1 MLWRVAV
8 LSGVQIYIIF
18 LTPNRKDD
26 KKMNAVQEAVAKI
39 EEERVAT
46 FNRIDQQGK
55 SLLHDIESL
64 QSAYIAGFFLDA
76 EQDYEFDDS
85 YRKAAFVAAA
95 FLVTQPGTDNNA
107 VDYLL
112 EQLGTI
118 AGDSGNNFQGE
129 AKNLLLDIA
138 TDSIN
143 EEVRQAAKNRIKA
156 LK

>member
-1 MLWRVAV
+1 
-8 LSGVQIYIIF
+8 
-18 LTPNRKDD
+18 
-26 KKMNAVQEAVAKI
+26 MNQVQEAVAKI
-39 EEERVAT
+39 EAERVAT

-55 SLLHDIESL
+55 SRISDIEAL
-64 QSAYIAGFFLDA
+64 QSAYIIGFFLDA

-95 FLVTQPGTDNNA
+95 ALLNEPATDDNA

-112 EQLGTI
+112 EQFGTI
-118 AGDSGNNFQGE
+118 AGDSGNNFQRE

-138 TDSIN
+138 TDSKI
-143 EEVRQAAKNRIKA
+143 EEVRQAAKERIRA

>member
-1 MLWRVAV
+1 
-8 LSGVQIYIIF
+8 
-18 LTPNRKDD
+18 
-26 KKMNAVQEAVAKI
+26 MNPVQEAVAKI
-39 EEERVAT
+39 EAERVAT

-55 SLLHDIESL
+55 SLISDIESL
-64 QSAYIAGFFLDA
+64 QSAYIIGFFLDA

-95 FLVTQPGTDNNA
+95 SLLNEPGTDDKA
-107 VDYLL
+107 VDYLM

-118 AGDSGNNFQGE
+118 AGDNGNNFQGE

-138 TDSIN
+138 TDSKVEN
-143 EEVRQAAKNRIKA
+143 VRQSAKQRIRA